1 MRQMFNQLNST
12 TMKKIICKIIER
24 VFRNETNRIKA
35 ERTAMQ
41 RMLDAD
47 RELRANGY
55 ETNRIN
61 AELHL
66 AMSAYK
72 HGKYE
77 RVAERIMFVTMP

>member
-1 MRQMFNQLNST
+1 
-12 TMKKIICKIIER
+12 MKKIICKIIER

-35 ERTAMQ
+35 ERTAKRTAMQ